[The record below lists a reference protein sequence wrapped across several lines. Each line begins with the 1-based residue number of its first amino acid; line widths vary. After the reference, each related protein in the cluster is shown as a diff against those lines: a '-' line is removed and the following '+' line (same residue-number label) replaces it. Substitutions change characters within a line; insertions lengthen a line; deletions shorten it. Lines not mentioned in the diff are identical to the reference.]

1 MWLARGKDVRQEEM
15 ITQLYAATILKESVE
30 GDFQMKIMRSVV
42 ISLAMILLSAPVL
55 RGQDLSKYRN
65 FSFGATLASVSKQ
78 VDRQPIEAE
87 VIHQQPA
94 LIQELTWYPPQP
106 YGSSRPAEPVEK
118 ILFSFHNGELYRMLV
133 TYDSSAIKGLND
145 EDMIRVVS
153 AKYGA
158 ATRPVADVN
167 FPTNP
172 SYRATEKVIARWEDS
187 QYSLNLFRSSSSHT
201 FAIVMFDKQLDAQAG
216 VSIAESVQLDQQE
229 APQKDAAR
237 VKKETVD
244 LEGDRQKN
252 IRTLRP

>member
-1 MWLARGKDVRQEEM
+1 
-15 ITQLYAATILKESVE
+15 
-30 GDFQMKIMRSVV
+30 MKIMRSVV
-42 ISLAMILLSAPVL
+42 ISLAMILLSAPVIH
-55 RGQDLSKYRN
+55 GQDLSKYRN
-65 FSFGATLASVSKQ
+65 FPFGTSLASVSKQ

-201 FAIVMFDKQLDAQAG
+201 FAIVMFDKRLDAQAG

-229 APQKDAAR
+229 APQKEAAR